1 MEDIKALQLAT
12 KLAGEGN
19 DELLTGIRHY
29 ISMSDDVQNVDDLM
43 AFLRAKLR
51 GGELN
56 GSKRTGLLIKELQ
69 MVMVNSV
76 LSGPKTPV
84 RAIMGTSSATFMRPM
99 SQALGA
105 AMTGNGQVFREALAD
120 ANGMIQ
126 AIPESFELFKRNLKC
141 LLDRRS
147 S

>member
-1 MEDIKALQLAT
+1 MADDI
-12 KLAGEGN
+12 
-19 DELLTGIRHY
+19 
-29 ISMSDDVQNVDDLM
+29 QNVDDLM

-84 RAIMGTSSATFMRPM
+84 RAIMGTSTATFLRPL
-99 SQALGA
+99 STAIGA
-105 AMTGNGQVFREALAD
+105 ALRYPLSGDASTLRASLA
-120 ANGMIQ
+120 AVNGMIE
-126 AIPESFELFKRNLKC
+126 AIPESFTLF
-141 LLDRRS
+141 RS
-147 S
+147 KLNSYWKGDIRTIKTTFSRIYCC